1 MRGAKSI
8 FSYIKRTDKIY
19 WLLMLTISAYS
30 LLLLKTVPSPESKT
44 MSYFTTQLVAIIGGY
59 IGAILLTLVDYRE
72 ISSFWYVV
80 AGFCLFLIVYTQF
93 FGKEI
98 VNTGGIHAKAW
109 IKLPGGLTFQPSEL
123 VKIGFMITFSKHL
136 SALKEHGLMKN
147 PLHIVLLAC
156 HALIPIA
163 LVHLQGDDG
172 AGVIFFCM
180 FLAMAF
186 AAGIQLRYFAVLLA
200 MVAAAIPLAWKYNI
214 LGVYQKQRILVTY
227 NLESDKL
234 NYGLQ
239 QIQGRLS
246 IGSGGLWG
254 RGLFVSP
261 RVKKGVVPIQ
271 QTDFIFSVAGE
282 QLGFVGCAAIILLLL
297 FLLWRTLRIARKSP
311 DLLGSSICMGFFGM
325 IAAQAIFNL
334 GMCLDLLPVMGVTL
348 PFFSGGGSSA
358 ACLYFG
364 FGLVMNVH
372 MHKVNTDKVST
383 NKVAIKSMAY

>member
-1 MRGAKSI
+1 MHGVKSVL
-8 FSYIKRTDKIY
+8 SYVKRTDKIF
-19 WLLMLTISAYS
+19 WLLMLLISAYS
-30 LLLLKTVPSPESKT
+30 LLLLKTIPNSGGK
-44 MSYFTTQLVAIIGGY
+44 SYFTIQLIAIIGGY
-59 IGAILLTLVDYRE
+59 IGAVLLTAIDYRE
-72 ISSFWYVV
+72 ISNFWYVV
-80 AGFCLFLIVYTQF
+80 AGFCLFLILYTLV

-98 VNTGGIHAKAW
+98 VNTGGVHAKAW

-136 SALKEHGLMKN
+136 SALKERDLLKN
-147 PLHIVLLAC
+147 PIHVVLLAC

-186 AAGIQLRYFAVLLA
+186 GAGIQLRYFALLLTA
-200 MVAAAIPLAWKYNI
+200 VAAAVPLAWKYDI
-214 LGVYQKQRILVTY
+214 LSEYQKERIIVTY

-261 RVKKGVVPIQ
+261 RVNKGSVPLQ
-271 QTDFIFSVAGE
+271 QSDFVFSVAGE
-282 QLGFVGCAAIILLLL
+282 QLGFIGCVVLIALLF
-297 FLLWRTLRIARKSP
+297 FLLWRTLHIARSST

-325 IAAQAIFNL
+325 IASQMIFNL
-334 GMCLDLLPVMGVTL
+334 GMCMDLLPVMGVTL
-348 PFFSGGGSSA
+348 PFFSAGGSSA

-364 FGLVMNVH
+364 FGLVLNVY
-372 MHKVNTDKVST
+372 MHKMNMDKVSVK
-383 NKVAIKSMAY
+383 KVSY